1 MDLYQI
7 EIRLLSGFIRDRHLI
22 TLASTEGFHVDLLA
36 SPLARRLAK
45 VIIDLYAVQDAVVD
59 ESTLRVHLVDRGLLT
74 PEMERYLANVIEN
87 PPLSAGEAMAQVDV
101 LKARESRDLLG
112 QVHESIGGYLYRQD
126 GQQSDIVQFT
136 ADCVHNL
143 MEIQR
148 RRIRRQVAPISEA
161 FSPLLE
167 SRPVASDSHMG
178 SIKSGPFLKACT
190 ARPRWRK
197 AAHRPMLSVVLP
209 EDLWAAEMSRR
220 FMPPLYKI
228 ILEPQ
233 INADEL

>member
-1 MDLYQI
+1 
-7 EIRLLSGFIRDRHLI
+7 
-22 TLASTEGFHVDLLA
+22 
-36 SPLARRLAK
+36 
-45 VIIDLYAVQDAVVD
+45 
-59 ESTLRVHLVDRGLLT
+59 
-74 PEMERYLANVIEN
+74 
-87 PPLSAGEAMAQVDV
+87 MAQVYV

-167 SRPVASDSHMG
+167 SRAVASDG
-178 SIKSGPFLKACT
+178 ILGFSISPFDRLNMLLSGLRRGFYYGLAG
-190 ARPRWRK
+190 APRRGK
-197 AAHRPMLSVVLP
+197 TNLALDLAVHVAVNHKIPVL
-209 EDLWAAEMSRR
+209 
-220 FMPPLYKI
+220 Y
-228 ILEPQ
+228 
-233 INADEL
+233 